1 MWRRAHNAPLASGLC
16 SARSGTTTFPSLH
29 SYNRFPLR
37 ARHSSQ
43 SLKISLSPA
52 SIEPISTHPR
62 HHLSSSTLHV
72 PSITSTSTA
81 AAKSRL
87 QSASIR
93 SSLIP
98 GRWPSAARLVPTLRS
113 RGPSRFL
120 TASQLSR
127 GGSTGSCRLYTEQL
141 QNRTEK
147 IERIVQGEQQPKRRF
162 KLTTDLKY
170 VLQSCTSPCSTL
182 RSFHGWLTLSYFYCA
197 CSVPLV
203 GLHSSATSSWER
215 ILFDPWQ

>member
-16 SARSGTTTFPSLH
+16 GARSGTTTFPSLH
-29 SYNRFPLR
+29 TYNRFPLR

-52 SIEPISTHPR
+52 TIEPISTHPR
-62 HHLSSSTLHV
+62 HHLSCSTLHV

-87 QSASIR
+87 QSTSIR
-93 SSLIP
+93 SSLSP
-98 GRWPSAARLVPTLRS
+98 RWPSAARLVPTLRS
-113 RGPSRFL
+113 GPSRFL

-147 IERIVQGEQQPKRRF
+147 IERIVGEQQPKRRF
-162 KLTTDLKY
+162 KLTTDLKFVLRFSSSIAALLSAQLY
-170 VLQSCTSPCSTL
+170 VH
-182 RSFHGWLTLSYFYCA
+182 F
-197 CSVPLV
+197 VV
-203 GLHSSATSSWER
+203 G
-215 ILFDPWQ
+215 